1 MPTPH
6 EKIGLFQYFP
16 HTPVSLDICERI
28 YDLATSPR
36 AVSAPELTL
45 ANIRVLNIE
54 LLQAHIDSRKQTP
67 QQRER
72 TWRTMAAL

>member
-1 MPTPH
+1 MPTRH

-36 AVSAPELTL
+36 AVSGLRLTL
-45 ANIRVLNIE
+45 AHIRALNIE
-54 LLQAHIDSRKQTP
+54 LLQAHVDGGKQTP

-72 TWRTMAAL
+72 TLRTLADL